1 MKERRY
7 ALLIGLAA
15 ITTAAVA
22 IPALAGPSEL
32 SQVRAATARYHS
44 ITQAEMAGYRSFLGC
59 FDSADGGM
67 GQHYV
72 DQSIIDDGVA
82 DPLRPEALVY
92 EVDGSKLFEVGG
104 SKLSLVGV
112 EWVEVGAATDTPLA
126 LFGEEFEYNPDL
138 GVWALHAWIW
148 RDNPD
153 GMLADFNPEVA
164 DCPPMIPAWLP

>member
-22 IPALAGPSEL
+22 IPALAGQSEL

-92 EVDGSKLFEVGG
+92 EVDGSKLT
-104 SKLSLVGV
+104 LVGV
-112 EWVEVGAATDTPLA
+112 EWVEVGTASDTTLA
-126 LFGEEFEYNPDL
+126 LFGEEFDYNSGL

-148 RDNPD
+148 KDNPD
-153 GMLADFNPEVA
+153 GMFADFNPEVA
-164 DCPPMIPAWLP
+164 ACPLMIPAWLP

>member
-1 MKERRY
+1 MKDRRI
-7 ALLIGLAA
+7 ALLIALSA
-15 ITTAAVA
+15 IATAVVA
-22 IPALAGPSEL
+22 IPAGAGQSEL

-44 ITQAEMAGYRSFLGC
+44 VTQAEMAGYGSFLDC

-72 DQSIIDDGVA
+72 DGSIIDDGVA

-92 EVDGSKLFEVGG
+92 EVDGAKLT
-104 SKLSLVGV
+104 LVGV
-112 EWVEVGAATDTPLA
+112 EWVEVGAASDTPLV
-126 LFGEEFEYNPDL
+126 LFAEAFNYNSDL

-153 GMLADFNPEVA
+153 GMFADFNPEVLA
-164 DCPPMIPAWLP
+164 CPEPLPAWLP

>member
-22 IPALAGPSEL
+22 IPALAGQSEL

-44 ITQAEMAGYRSFLGC
+44 ITQAKMAGYGSFLDC

-92 EVDGSKLFEVGG
+92 EVDGSMLT
-104 SKLSLVGV
+104 LVGV
-112 EWVEVGAATDTPLA
+112 EWVEVGAASDTALA
-126 LFGEEFEYNPDL
+126 LFGEEFDYNPDL

-153 GMLADFNPEVA
+153 GMFTDFNSEVA

>member
-32 SQVRAATARYHS
+32 TQVRAATARYHS
-44 ITQAEMAGYRSFLGC
+44 LTQAEMAGYESFLDC

-67 GQHYV
+67 GQHFV
-72 DQSIIDDGVA
+72 DQSVIDDGVA

-92 EVDGSKLFEVGG
+92 EVDGSKLT
-104 SKLSLVGV
+104 LVGV
-112 EWVEVGAATDTPLA
+112 EWVEVGAASDTALA
-126 LFGEEFEYNPDL
+126 LFGEEFDYNPDL

-148 RDNPD
+148 KDNPD
-153 GMLADFNPEVA
+153 GMFADFNSEVA
-164 DCPPMIPAWLP
+164 ACPVMIPAWLP

>member
-22 IPALAGPSEL
+22 IPALAGQSEL

-44 ITQAEMAGYRSFLGC
+44 ITQAEMAGYEGFLDC

-72 DQSIIDDGVA
+72 DESIIDDGVA

-92 EVDGSKLFEVGG
+92 EVDGSTLT
-104 SKLSLVGV
+104 LVGV
-112 EWVEVGAATDTPLA
+112 EWVEVGADTDPAPA
-126 LFGEEFEYNPDL
+126 LFGEEFDYNFDL

-153 GMLADFNPEVA
+153 GMFADYNSEVA
-164 DCPPMIPAWLP
+164 ACPVMIPAWLP

>member
-15 ITTAAVA
+15 LTTAAVA

-44 ITQAEMAGYRSFLGC
+44 LTQADMAGYKSFLGC

-72 DQSIIDDGVA
+72 DQSIIDDGVV

-92 EVDGSKLFEVGG
+92 EVDGSKL
-104 SKLSLVGV
+104 KLVGV
-112 EWVEVGAATDTPLA
+112 EWVEVGAASETALA
-126 LFGEEFEYNPDL
+126 LFGEALHYNPDL

-153 GMLADFNPEVA
+153 GMFADFNPDVA
-164 DCPPMIPAWLP
+164 NCPLMIPAWLP

>member
-15 ITTAAVA
+15 VTTAVVA

-44 ITQAEMAGYRSFLGC
+44 ITQAEMAGYRSFLDC

-82 DPLRPEALVY
+82 NPLRPEALVY
-92 EVDGSKLFEVGG
+92 EVAGSKLT
-104 SKLSLVGV
+104 LVGA
-112 EWVEVGAATDTPLA
+112 EWVEVGTASDTALT
-126 LFGEEFEYNPDL
+126 LFGEEFHYNPDL

-153 GMLADFNPEVA
+153 GMFADFNPEVA
-164 DCPPMIPAWLP
+164 ACPEPLPAWLP

>member
-1 MKERRY
+1 MKERRF

-92 EVDGSKLFEVGG
+92 EVDGSKLT
-104 SKLSLVGV
+104 LVGV

-138 GVWALHAWIW
+138 EVWALHAWIW
-148 RDNPD
+148 KDNPD
-153 GMLADFNPEVA
+153 GIFADFNSEVA
-164 DCPPMIPAWLP
+164 DCPLMIPAWLP

>member
-22 IPALAGPSEL
+22 IPALAGQSEL
-32 SQVRAATARYHS
+32 SEVRAATARYHS
-44 ITQAEMAGYRSFLGC
+44 TTQAEMAGYESFLDC

-67 GQHYV
+67 GQHFV

-92 EVDGSKLFEVGG
+92 EVDGSKLT
-104 SKLSLVGV
+104 LVGV
-112 EWVEVGAATDTPLA
+112 EWVEVGAPSDTALA
-126 LFGEEFEYNPDL
+126 LFGEEFHYNPDL

-148 RDNPD
+148 KDNPD
-153 GMLADFNPEVA
+153 GMFADFNSEVA
-164 DCPPMIPAWLP
+164 ACPVMIPAWLP

>member
-7 ALLIGLAA
+7 ALLIGLAV

-44 ITQAEMAGYRSFLGC
+44 ITQADMAGYRSFLGC

-92 EVDGSKLFEVGG
+92 EVDGSKLT
-104 SKLSLVGV
+104 LVGV
-112 EWVEVGAATDTPLA
+112 EWVEVGAASETPLV
-126 LFGEEFEYNPDL
+126 LFGEAFNYNPDL

-153 GMLADFNPEVA
+153 GMFSDFNPKVA
-164 DCPPMIPAWLP
+164 ECPLMIPAWLP

>member
-1 MKERRY
+1 MTKRRY
-7 ALLIGLAA
+7 ALLFGLAA
-15 ITTAAVA
+15 IAAIAIVA
-22 IPALAGPSEL
+22 IPALAGQSDL

-44 ITQAEMAGYRSFLGC
+44 VTQGEMAGYAEFLDC

-92 EVDGSKLFEVGG
+92 EVDGSNLH
-104 SKLSLVGV
+104 LVGV
-112 EWVEVGAATDTPLA
+112 EWVEVGAATDTAPV
-126 LFGEEFEYNPDL
+126 LFGEEYHYNENL

-148 RDNPD
+148 KDNPD
-153 GMLADFNPEVA
+153 GTFADFNPEVGA
-164 DCPPMIPAWLP
+164 CPVMIPAWLP

>member
-44 ITQAEMAGYRSFLGC
+44 ITQADMAGYKSFLGC
-59 FDSADGGM
+59 FDSSDGGM

-92 EVDGSKLFEVGG
+92 EVDGSKLT
-104 SKLSLVGV
+104 LVGV
-112 EWVEVGAATDTPLA
+112 EWVEVGAASETPLV
-126 LFGEEFEYNPDL
+126 LFGEAFNYNPDL

-153 GMLADFNPEVA
+153 GMFADFNRKVA
-164 DCPPMIPAWLP
+164 DCPLMIPAWLP